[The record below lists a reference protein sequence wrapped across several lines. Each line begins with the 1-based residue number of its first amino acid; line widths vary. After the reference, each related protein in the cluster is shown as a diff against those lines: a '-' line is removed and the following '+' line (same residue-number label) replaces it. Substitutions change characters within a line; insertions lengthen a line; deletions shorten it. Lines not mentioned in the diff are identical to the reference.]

1 MTKTDPAS
9 EKVRLANS
17 PVIERDVDDFSE
29 GVTHLIKTQ
38 DVGPI
43 IQTVRDIPSMA
54 RRTANTQ
61 VASRLLGSIPTLIAV
76 QWAKDSG
83 TTIYSRQFNEYARKK
98 LLTDPD
104 FKHFRV
110 QRGKHDLAK

>member
-1 MTKTDPAS
+1 MKTTDPRS
-9 EKVRLANS
+9 EAVRLANS
-17 PVIERDVDDFSE
+17 PVHEREVDDFSDK
-29 GVTHLIKTQ
+29 VTRIIKTQ

-54 RRTANTQ
+54 RRRANTQ

-83 TTIYSRQFNEYARKK
+83 TTIYSREFNDYARKK

-110 QRGKHDLAK
+110 QRGKHDLVK